1 MLKSNDSLATASK
14 AKRSKRARS
23 RLWVLVPLAVIML
36 GAGWY
41 FLSTRDTGSQ
51 QSAYLAET
59 VERGN
64 IENSITAVGKL
75 SALRSIN
82 VGAQV
87 SGQLKTVKVEVGD
100 QVKQNDL
107 IAEIDPSP
115 FEKKV
120 EIASAQLDN
129 LKAQLLNKQAQL
141 TLKKSNAARQRT
153 LLATRNA
160 SQSTIDQAD
169 ADLAM
174 ADADVKALN
183 AQIRQQ
189 EAQLSSDKVDLG
201 YTKIYSPMVGT
212 VVDQAAK
219 EGETL
224 NAVQSAPTV
233 VTVADL
239 QVMTVEAQ
247 VSEADI
253 SKLTPGMPVYFTLL
267 GQPDK
272 RFTGT
277 LRQIKP
283 TPQTDNNVVLYYAL
297 FDVPNPTGELMINMS
312 AQVYFVI
319 DQADNVLIVP
329 TAALHTK
336 REGSEKQQTT
346 VLVVEQNGSVAE
358 RSVEVGV
365 RNRVQAEIKSG
376 LEQGDKVVVTSALD
390 TAGSGQRG
398 RRPGGMFF

>member
-346 VLVVEQNGSVAE
+346 VQVVDQNGSVAE

-376 LEQGDKVVVTSALD
+376 LEQGDKVVVTSASD

>member
-1 MLKSNDSLATASK
+1 MLKSNDSLATATK

-23 RLWVLVPLAVIML
+23 RLWVLLPLTVIML

-41 FLSTRDTGSQ
+41 FLSTRETGSQ

-87 SGQLKTVKVEVGD
+87 SGQLKSVKVEVGD
-100 QVKQNDL
+100 QVKQDDL

-174 ADADVKALN
+174 AEADVKALN

-319 DQADNVLIVP
+319 DQADDVLIVP
-329 TAALHTK
+329 TASLHTK
-336 REGSEKQQTT
+336 LEGSEKQQTT
-346 VLVVEQNGSVAE
+346 VQVVNQNGSVAD
-358 RSVEVGV
+358 RNVEVGV

-376 LEQGDKVVVTSALD
+376 LEAGDKVIVTSASD